1 MDSKKLG
8 FSEFK
13 YLATIA
19 NEMIDARCDIERQL
33 QAANKHIAELEK
45 VNGDSAKAQ

>member
-1 MDSKKLG
+1 
-8 FSEFK
+8 
-13 YLATIA
+13 
-19 NEMIDARCDIERQL
+19 MIDARCDIERQL